1 MYRRLVIGCSTLVL
15 AMIGF
20 GSPQANACE
29 CGYGY
34 RYYGYP
40 AYDARPA
47 YAYYPASVYY
57 ARPAYPYYGYNYAR
71 AFREGDMGYGPRAPY
86 RARFIRHRRHW

>member
-34 RYYGYP
+34 GYYGYP
-40 AYDARPA
+40 TNYARPV
-47 YAYYPASVYY
+47 PLYY
-57 ARPAYPYYGYNYAR
+57 ARAVYPYYGYNYAR
-71 AFREGDMGYGPRAPY
+71 AFHDGELGYGPRAPY
-86 RARFIRHRRHW
+86 RARLIRHRRHW